1 MMFHVWHV
9 LAIVLIF
16 ILGFILG
23 NNIRFYKRDKNIKR
37 DMKRWRDLTDE
48 EKKKR
53 IEWLINR

>member
-1 MMFHVWHV
+1 MMFHFWHI
-9 LAIVLIF
+9 LTIVMIF
-16 ILGFILG
+16 VLGFILG

-48 EKKKR
+48 ERKKR